1 MLEEKKCISIFQ
13 PDKKIALIGSIIRFG
28 QFRAGRDST
37 RSFSFVRS
45 SIHMVR
51 ISEVRR
57 FFSQS
62 PCQFSLSA
70 SAQLPALFC
79 SRNFQQ
85 SRHMAHL
92 YKIDHHPSDLLVVVD
107 PQTSTRGGAIKSEI
121 IVSPSS
127 IMVIRVNFL
136 LFNHL
141 PSPLLRLSVKTG
153 LLLLHRFV
161 ERAFNC
167 NSLAPRE
174 ITFNYALFD

>member
-1 MLEEKKCISIFQ
+1 MVSKPKQTTNARGKKCISIFQ
-13 PDKKIALIGSIIRFG
+13 PDKKITLIGSIIRFG

-45 SIHMVR
+45 GLVSMVR
-51 ISEVRR
+51 NSRADVRR
-57 FFSQS
+57 LFSKS

-92 YKIDHHPSDLLVVVD
+92 YKIDHHHPFDLLDID
-107 PQTSTRGGAIKSEI
+107 PQSSTRGGAIKREI

-127 IMVIRVNFL
+127 IMVIRVIFFL
-136 LFNHL
+136 LFNNL
-141 PSPLLRLSVKTG
+141 PSLLLRSCLSKQV
-153 LLLLHRFV
+153 
-161 ERAFNC
+161 C
-167 NSLAPRE
+167 NFAW
-174 ITFNYALFD
+174 FH